1 MKKLAAVI
9 IGSFLIA
16 SVAYADGPIVKFSRG
31 LVNIVTSPGELLI
44 QPAIIHE
51 TENLPIAITAGL
63 IRGIGMTVAR
73 IGVGVYDIVT
83 FPIPLP
89 RDYEPVFRPETT
101 LEALEQMHSSRSE
114 A

>member
-1 MKKLAAVI
+1 MKKFSAI
-9 IGSFLIA
+9 ILSSLLIA
-16 SVAYADGPIVKFSRG
+16 STAYADGPIVKFSRG
-31 LVNIVTSPGELLI
+31 LVNIITSPGELFV

-51 TENLPIAITAGL
+51 TENLPIALTAGL

-83 FPIPLP
+83 FPIALP

-101 LEALEQMHSSRSE
+101 LEAFSEMHSSRRE